1 MRLLSPVLI
10 TGASGFVGSHL
21 AEYLAQRKV
30 KTKLLVRKTSRLPF
44 EPLPSMELCYGDVT
58 DLESVKKAIRGAK
71 LVLHLAGLLRGADFS
86 AYQKVNAEG
95 TRNVCVA
102 AQGEKGVRR
111 LVYVSSLSAAGPSP
125 LGGEIDETMPCR
137 PVSFYGQT
145 KRMGE
150 EIVLDYRKK
159 FEVAILR
166 PGAVYGPRET
176 DIFEYFKMVRQGLV
190 VNGGDGAQKV
200 SFIYVD
206 DLVQA
211 ILLAAQSPRAKGE
224 IFFVSDGKSLDWN
237 ELSAHIGRAL
247 KKTYKTFN
255 VPLGI
260 VKIAAFFLG
269 DLATRLTGKSFLPP
283 IVSSDKLKEGQAPGW
298 VCSSRKIRER
308 LGFKPKFDIQTG
320 VGKTARFY
328 LKAGWLKP

>member
-1 MRLLSPVLI
+1 MKPSPPALI
-10 TGASGFVGSHL
+10 TGASGFVGGHL
-21 AEYLAQRKV
+21 AEALVRWKV
-30 KTKLLVRKTSRLPF
+30 RVKLLVRPTSRLPF
-44 EPLPSMELCYGDVT
+44 KPTAAMELCPGDVT
-58 DLESVKKAIRGAK
+58 DLESLRKAVKG
-71 LVLHLAGLLRGADFS
+71 VQTVYHLAGLLRGADFS

-95 TRNVCVA
+95 TRNVCEA
-102 AQGEKGVRR
+102 AAGEKSVKKM
-111 LVYVSSLSAAGPSP
+111 VYVSSLSAAGPSP
-125 LGGEIDETMPCR
+125 LGGEIDETAACR

-150 EIVLDYRKK
+150 EIALSYRKK
-159 FEVAILR
+159 LNLTILR

-190 VNGGDGAQKV
+190 VNGGDGRQRV

-206 DLVQA
+206 DLVDA
-211 ILLAAQSPRAKGE
+211 ILLAARSAKAKGGVY
-224 IFFVSDGKSLDWN
+224 FVSDGKSLDWN

-260 VKIAAFFLG
+260 VRMVASLG
-269 DLATRLTGKSFLPP
+269 DWTAKWTGKSFLPP
-283 IVSSDKLKEGQAPGW
+283 IVSGDKIKEGGAPGW
-298 VCSSRKIRER
+298 VCDAHKIGRE
-308 LGFKPKFDIQTG
+308 LGFKPRISIEEG
-320 VGKTARFY
+320 LRRTAEFY